1 MRRGAGICGETILE
15 KSVVATGCLITCLC
29 VRCLCG
35 LNGPD
40 LAMNAQS
47 QWEFCGQIKCT
58 TRGTVNFAA
67 KQGSKAEPNDVIE
80 HGMYLGILKKD
91 NNKMVK
97 QETAFIKT
105 IAITTWQEMG
115 LQGRQ

>member
-15 KSVVATGCLITCLC
+15 KSVVPTGCLITYLC

-40 LAMNAQS
+40 LAMNTQS

-105 IAITTWQEMG
+105 IAITTWWEMG